1 MLDGMFFAD
10 FFIKNGGL
18 MRYIFL
24 FFLANV
30 TAFGDTKLLGTDAT
44 AKPEAVFDS
53 TVLIDKLLQNQK
65 ENSSSDNYRALISQ
79 YAKQYGLDASLIAA
93 IIKVESNFDRKAV
106 SVTDALGLMQVKLD
120 QAVSDVY
127 KSMYGRYDLPRRE
140 QLFEPRFNISI
151 GAAYLYLVANKYFK
165 EIKDPKTKEYCLI
178 AAYNAGA
185 GAVLRTFHED
195 KLMAQNIINSY
206 TPDEALKKLKGELAS
221 EQGKRYLFKVME
233 AKKEFDKEYGKAGA
247 PESLVFFR

>member
-1 MLDGMFFAD
+1 MLKIGMFFAD

-18 MRYIFL
+18 MRNIFL

-30 TAFGDTKLLGTDAT
+30 TAFADTKIINNDSPT
-44 AKPEAVFDS
+44 KPEAVFDS
-53 TVLIDKLLQNQK
+53 TVLIDRLLQNQK
-65 ENSSSDNYRALISQ
+65 ENSSDNYRTLITQ
-79 YAKQYGLDASLIAA
+79 YAKQYGLDASLVAA

-185 GAVLRTFHED
+185 GTVLRTFHED
-195 KLMAQNIINSY
+195 KLIAQNIINSY

-247 PESLVFFR
+247 SESLVFFR